1 MSTLKTNNVQVGQ
14 SVTATQNFTLY
25 QPSSPDG
32 TVRLG
37 VGNSGATTADVL
49 VANSSSAVMIGTAT
63 QSTGATLTVNGSIKG
78 TITSG
83 TTTASTSGTSIEFA
97 GIPSWVKRITVM
109 YSGVSLSG
117 TSNPIIQLGTAPATY
132 TTSGYLGSAST
143 GAGTAAN
150 MSAGFII
157 SNASAAADTAH
168 GMSTLATLNGLIWA
182 FTSTITYS
190 NQAATRYSS
199 GSITMAGTVDRL
211 RITATN
217 GTDTFDAGNINILY
231 EG

>member
-1 MSTLKTNNVQVGQ
+1 MSLKLNSSGGG
-14 SVTATQNFTLY
+14 SVTLQEPSTATNGTLTL
-25 QPSSPDG
+25 PAGTG
-32 TVRLG
+32 TVAVNGLSSNI
-37 VGNSGATTADVL
+37 VSGA
-49 VANSSSAVMIGTAT
+49 I
-63 QSTGATLTVNGSIKG
+63 
-78 TITSG
+78 
-83 TTTASTSGTSIEFA
+83 TASTSGTAIEFT

-117 TSNPIIQLGTAPATY
+117 TSNPIIQLGSTTY

-211 RITATN
+211 RIQATN

-231 EG
+231 E

>member
-14 SVTATQNFTLY
+14 SVTATNNFTLY

-37 VGNSGATTADVL
+37 VGNSGATSADVL

-83 TTTASTSGTSIEFA
+83 TTIASTSGTAIEFT

-117 TSNPIIQLGTAPATY
+117 TSNPIIQLGSTTY

-157 SNASAAADTAH
+157 SNATAAADTAH

-199 GSITMAGTVDRL
+199 GSITMPGTVDRL
-211 RITATN
+211 RIQATN

>member
-1 MSTLKTNNVQVGQ
+1 MPVII
-14 SVTATQNFTLY
+14 
-25 QPSSPDG
+25 DG
-32 TVRLG
+32 TNGISGAPL
-37 VGNSGATTADVL
+37 NSGTAV
-49 VANSSSAVMIGTAT
+49 
-63 QSTGATLTVNGSIKG
+63 
-78 TITSG
+78 
-83 TTTASTSGTSIEFA
+83 ASTSGTAIQFT

-117 TSNPIIQLGTAPATY
+117 TSNPIIQLGSTTY

-168 GMSTLATLNGLIWA
+168 GISTLTTLNGLIWTY
-182 FTSTITYS
+182 TSIISYS
-190 NQAATRYSS
+190 NQAATRYAA

-211 RITATN
+211 RIQATN
-217 GTDTFDAGNINILY
+217 GSDTFDAGTINILY
-231 EG
+231 E

>member
-1 MSTLKTNNVQVGQ
+1 MPVII
-14 SVTATQNFTLY
+14 
-25 QPSSPDG
+25 DG
-32 TVRLG
+32 TNGISGAPL
-37 VGNSGATTADVL
+37 NSGTAV
-49 VANSSSAVMIGTAT
+49 
-63 QSTGATLTVNGSIKG
+63 
-78 TITSG
+78 
-83 TTTASTSGTSIEFA
+83 ASTSGTAIQFT

-117 TSNPIIQLGTAPATY
+117 TSNPIIQLGSSTTY

-168 GMSTLATLNGLIWA
+168 GMSTLTTLNGLIWTY
-182 FTSTITYS
+182 TSIISYS
-190 NQAATRYSS
+190 NQAATRYAS

-211 RITATN
+211 RIQATN
-217 GTDTFDAGNINILY
+217 GSDTFDAGTINILY
-231 EG
+231 E

>member
-1 MSTLKTNNVQVGQ
+1 MSVKLNSSGGG
-14 SVTATQNFTLY
+14 SVTLQE
-25 QPSSPDG
+25 PS
-32 TVRLG
+32 
-37 VGNSGATTADVL
+37 
-49 VANSSSAVMIGTAT
+49 TAT
-63 QSTGATLTVNGSIKG
+63 NGTLTLPAGTGNVTVNGLNSNIV
-78 TITSG
+78 SG
-83 TTTASTSGTSIEFA
+83 TTIASTSGTAIEFT

-117 TSNPIIQLGTAPATY
+117 TSNPIIQLGSTTY

-182 FTSTITYS
+182 FTSIITYS
-190 NQAATRYSS
+190 NQAATRYAS

-211 RITATN
+211 RIQATN
-217 GTDTFDAGNINILY
+217 GSDTFDAGNINILY
-231 EG
+231 E

>member
-1 MSTLKTNNVQVGQ
+1 MSLKLNSSGGG
-14 SVTATQNFTLY
+14 SVTLQEPTTATNGTLNL
-25 QPSSPDG
+25 PAGTG
-32 TVRLG
+32 TV
-37 VGNSGATTADVL
+37 S
-49 VANSSSAVMIGTAT
+49 
-63 QSTGATLTVNGSIKG
+63 VNGLSSNIV
-78 TITSG
+78 SG
-83 TTTASTSGTSIEFA
+83 TTVASTSGTAIEFT

-117 TSNPIIQLGTAPATY
+117 TSNPIIQLGSTTY

-157 SNASAAADTAH
+157 SNATAAADVAH
-168 GMSTLATLNGLIWA
+168 GMSTLATLNGLIWT
-182 FTSTITYS
+182 FVSVITYS
-190 NQAATRYSS
+190 NQAAARYSS

-211 RITATN
+211 RIQATN

-231 EG
+231 E

>member
-14 SVTATQNFTLY
+14 SVTATNNFTLY

-83 TTTASTSGTSIEFA
+83 TTIASTSGTAIEFT

-117 TSNPIIQLGTAPATY
+117 TSNPIIQLGSTTY

-190 NQAATRYSS
+190 NQAAIRYSS
-199 GSITMAGTVDRL
+199 GSITMAGAVDRL
-211 RITATN
+211 RIQATN

>member
-1 MSTLKTNNVQVGQ
+1 MSLKLNSSGGG
-14 SVTATQNFTLY
+14 SVTLQEPSTATNGTLTL
-25 QPSSPDG
+25 PAGTG
-32 TVRLG
+32 TV
-37 VGNSGATTADVL
+37 S
-49 VANSSSAVMIGTAT
+49 
-63 QSTGATLTVNGSIKG
+63 VNGLNSNIV
-78 TITSG
+78 SG
-83 TTTASTSGTSIEFA
+83 TTIASTSGTAIEFT

-117 TSNPIIQLGTAPATY
+117 TSNPIIQLGSTTY

-211 RITATN
+211 RIQATN

-231 EG
+231 E